1 MLLLSTLL
9 LVASPTCNA
18 TSGPPR
24 VAFIGNSILYYNDVP
39 RLLETI
45 SAPGLTHDCCLRGG
59 ASLTSLL
66 ADGNG
71 MRRIFGTEN
80 GKLEDGTFDTGA
92 PTVDELLVG
101 DASPSWDYVVLH
113 DFTQGPARPETRHE
127 SARSLK
133 DTYGPLLARTDA
145 MPVFLATHAYR
156 VHNRGSEDLGAIPH
170 EFTEKL
176 SEGYKAYADALT
188 AALPERREVRIA
200 PFGHAMAIVHD
211 EKPKLWESLFNPDNF
226 HLSPGGSLL
235 EAAVLHQTI
244 FGEPAPNAL
253 NRDDVSTLFAN
264 ARVMQPPNEP
274 PLPFPTREEA
284 AYLVEVAER
293 VMRDKPRGYMRFLQ
307 RERSDFEV
315 HDEV

>member
-45 SAPGLTHDCCLRGG
+45 SAPGLTPRLLLRAGRP
-59 ASLTSLL
+59 LTPLL
-66 ADGNG
+66 AGGNG

-200 PFGHAMAIVHD
+200 PSGMRWRLCTTRSQSCGSRSSTPTTFTSRRAGRSSRR
-211 EKPKLWESLFNPDNF
+211 PSSTRPSLASRRRMRSIATTSRRY
-226 HLSPGGSLL
+226 L
-235 EAAVLHQTI
+235 QTRASCSRQTSRRC
-244 FGEPAPNAL
+244 PS
-253 NRDDVSTLFAN
+253 R
-264 ARVMQPPNEP
+264 
-274 PLPFPTREEA
+274 
-284 AYLVEVAER
+284 
-293 VMRDKPRGYMRFLQ
+293 
-307 RERSDFEV
+307 RERRPRIWWRSPSAR
-315 HDEV
+315 